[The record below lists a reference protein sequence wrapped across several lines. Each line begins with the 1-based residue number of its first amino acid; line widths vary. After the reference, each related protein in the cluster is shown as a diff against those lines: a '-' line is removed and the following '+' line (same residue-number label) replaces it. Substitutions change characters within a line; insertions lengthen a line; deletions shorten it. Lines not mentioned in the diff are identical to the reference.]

1 MFDVLSEYFLLN
13 RVFLRKNLKI
23 SVSEV
28 QILAFEF
35 RCILDKPISEEF
47 QIKVKTWVRTMK
59 GFNQNLM
66 KRTAKS

>member
-47 QIKVKTWVRTMK
+47 QIKVKT
-59 GFNQNLM
+59 
-66 KRTAKS
+66 